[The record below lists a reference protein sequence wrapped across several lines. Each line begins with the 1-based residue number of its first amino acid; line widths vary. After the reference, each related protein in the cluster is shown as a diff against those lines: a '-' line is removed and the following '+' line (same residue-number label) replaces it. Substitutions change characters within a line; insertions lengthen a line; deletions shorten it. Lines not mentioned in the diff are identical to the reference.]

1 MVHSSIQ
8 LPDSE
13 SRSPFSRPDRKHA
26 RHATATDP
34 PRETRSGSFSD
45 VRTVRKNV
53 SPADSARRTQTPE
66 GRSRTA
72 GHTQPKGWR
81 SPAAGRNDDN
91 GPPCTAGRIRQ
102 ERQGTRPTETKN
114 RPTRDG
120 HTKIGTFPFHMRR
133 IVECPILFVFG
144 RGSERAHGRKH
155 RTGCASIERLGLET
169 RFGNGSHDSLRGLVD
184 IDRQQL
190 RRRGKVDRPLFWLG
204 HFVQLFAGLGDASS
218 ALGVGLESLFHR
230 IIV

>member
-1 MVHSSIQ
+1 MHGTFKVYNYPI
-8 LPDSE
+8 P
-13 SRSPFSRPDRKHA
+13 KA
-26 RHATATDP
+26 DP
-34 PRETRSGSFSD
+34 RFPVRTENTRGTRRQRIRRAKREAAVFSD

-120 HTKIGTFPFHMRR
+120 HTKIGTFLFRMRR

-169 RFGNGSHDSLRGLVD
+169 RFGNGSHDSIRGLVG
-184 IDRQQL
+184 IDRQ
-190 RRRGKVDRPLFWLG
+190 
-204 HFVQLFAGLGDASS
+204 
-218 ALGVGLESLFHR
+218 
-230 IIV
+230 